1 MWHGLCIIGTLKSR
15 FSPFL
20 VEKDVKTIAARTF
33 LILLLVL
40 GPVCAALAAEGTPAE
55 PPDPFASLIRLAGSM
70 VVVIGLIIGAAL
82 LTKKFLERARF
93 GAPQDKLLRVH
104 QVLSLGG
111 KRQIFVLDVGS
122 DMLVVGAAGDNMRLL
137 TKLPN
142 TMGEVTPVEA
152 AEPADGES
160 FARMLGARTSDQ
172 PAGPASQ
179 GEVTT

>member
-1 MWHGLCIIGTLKSR
+1 M
-15 FSPFL
+15 
-20 VEKDVKTIAARTF
+20 EKDVKTIAARTF
-33 LILLLVL
+33 LILLLVI
-40 GPVCAALAAEGTPAE
+40 GPVCAALAAEEPPAG

-70 VVVIGLIIGAAL
+70 VVVVGLIIGAAL
-82 LTKKFLERARF
+82 LTRKFLARARF
-93 GAPQDKLLRVH
+93 GSTQDKLLHVH

-122 DMLVVGAAGDNMRLL
+122 DMLVIGAAGDNIRLL

-142 TMGEVTPVEA
+142 TMGEVMPVEA
-152 AEPADGES
+152 AEPADNKS
-160 FARMLGARTSDQ
+160 FARVLGARTSDQ